1 MKQFEQPLAFIL
13 ILFAL
18 AYGAF
23 NHTNAAHQ
31 IDASMTNE
39 SIAVEASATN
49 ELIQTGECNKV
60 EEKCVKK
67 MAVMIQ
73 GEEGDDIDSLYNRAE
88 EVLVEMTE
96 RIEETTGMS
105 LDDAEVEVEISIE
118 NSEEEE

>member
-31 IDASMTNE
+31 IDASVTNE
-39 SIAVEASATN
+39 CIAVAASATN
-49 ELIQTGECNKV
+49 ELIQTGECQKV
-60 EEKCVKK
+60 EETCVKK

-73 GEEGDDIDSLYNRAE
+73 GEEGDDVDSLYNKAAE
-88 EVLVEMTE
+88 IIVEMTE
-96 RIEETTGMS
+96 RMEETTGMS

-118 NSEEEE
+118 ENEE